1 MARAADKGFTLIEA
15 IAAVVIL
22 GLAIPPMLWAVQE
35 AEIHRVTPLMYTTAR
50 WLAAEKIEDVIADR
64 FSPTR
69 GYNYVVAANYP
80 AEAAVAGFPAYRRT
94 VTIAE
99 TGSDLVT
106 PGTGYKTVTVQAAW
120 TDAMRQARTLS
131 LKTVLTKYNP

>member
-1 MARAADKGFTLIEA
+1 MRRFATQGFTLIEA

-35 AEIHRVTPLMYTTAR
+35 AEAHRLTPYMVTTAR
-50 WLAAEKIEDVIADR
+50 WLAAEKMEDIIADR

-69 GYNYVVAANYP
+69 GYDYVVAANYP
-80 AEAAVAGFPAYRRT
+80 VEAAVASFPAFRRT

-99 TGSDLVT
+99 TGSDLVS
-106 PGTGYKTVTVQAAW
+106 PGTGYKNVTVQVAW
-120 TDAMRQARTLS
+120 TDAMHVSRS
-131 LKTVLTKYNP
+131 LTIKTVLTKYN